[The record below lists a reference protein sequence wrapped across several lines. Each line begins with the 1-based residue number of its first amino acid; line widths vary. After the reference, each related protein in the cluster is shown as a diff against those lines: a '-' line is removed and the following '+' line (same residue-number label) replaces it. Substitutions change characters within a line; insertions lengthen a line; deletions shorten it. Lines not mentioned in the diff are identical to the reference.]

1 MRDSSGLR
9 NSSAVMK
16 QSLGKPLLL
25 SLIFHLLSYLAVF
38 ERIKGE
44 KKMRHTGG
52 KARRRKRETISEKDG
67 RPQTHTAQ
75 STAIYHFTVFIRQ
88 N

>member
-25 SLIFHLLSYLAVF
+25 SLIFHLSSYLAVF

-44 KKMRHTGG
+44 KNEAH
-52 KARRRKRETISEKDG
+52 RRKGSDEKTRD
-67 RPQTHTAQ
+67 
-75 STAIYHFTVFIRQ
+75 HF
-88 N
+88 